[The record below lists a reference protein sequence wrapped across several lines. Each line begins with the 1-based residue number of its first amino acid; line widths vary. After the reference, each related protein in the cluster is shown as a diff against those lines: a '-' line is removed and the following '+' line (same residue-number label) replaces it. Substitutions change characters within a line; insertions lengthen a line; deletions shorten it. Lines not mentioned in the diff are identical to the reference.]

1 MQHMMT
7 RTIPTRAGSTCPICE
22 GNFETCRCTG
32 TAPLGSPR
40 AGVADDIRREDDR
53 GGHDGRGYERDETD
67 RFHQLVRQLT
77 DQGDDLAVAAGR
89 QARRTLAEMVPG
101 TTRQPV
107 LLMTRPLTFT
117 PTDPAGPAAGGTCGS
132 CSGAGGKTVDT
143 SSDGVTRQHWQ
154 TCTTCNG
161 TGAAR

>member
-1 MQHMMT
+1 MT
-7 RTIPTRAGSTCPICE
+7 RTIPARAGSICPVCE

-32 TAPLGSPR
+32 VALLGRPR

-67 RFHQLVRQLT
+67 RFHQLARQLT
-77 DQGDDLAVAAGR
+77 AEGDSLAVAAGR
-89 QARRTLAEMVPG
+89 QARRTFAQMAPG
-101 TTRQPV
+101 QSRQPV
-107 LLMTRPLTFT
+107 LLMPRPLTFT
-117 PTDPAGPAAGGTCGS
+117 PSLPAGPLAGGSCGS
-132 CSGAGGKTVDT
+132 CGGSGGKTIDT
-143 SSDGVTRQHWQ
+143 SADGVTRQHWQ